1 MRLSTGEKVFNAANI
16 LIMLLVVLVCLYPIY
31 YVFVASISVPSRIA
45 AHSGVLYGPLG
56 FTLEA
61 YKRVLQNPS
70 VINSYKNTLIY
81 VGVGTSINLVM
92 SCIGAYVLTLDHLM
106 VNRALRKLVI
116 FTMFFSGGLIP
127 LFLQVQRLGI
137 TDSIWAIVLPSAIN
151 TYNMLIMQTS
161 FRAIPASLSES
172 AKLDGA
178 TDLNILTR
186 IILPLS
192 LPILSTMVLYYGVA
206 NWNSWFSAMVY
217 LRTRSKYP
225 VQLILRE
232 ILITNTTLSMT
243 TDLSTGDIMD
253 VSHTIQY
260 ATIIFVTLP
269 TLFIYPFLQKYF
281 ITGLTAG
288 AVKG

>member
-1 MRLSTGEKVFNAANI
+1 MRQSLGERAFNLINI
-16 LIMLLVVLVCLYPIY
+16 AVMCLVVVICVYPIY
-31 YVFVASISVPSRIA
+31 YVFVASISNPARIA
-45 AHSGVLYGPLG
+45 ANSGPLYAPLG

-70 VINSYKNTLIY
+70 ILNSYKNTLVY
-81 VGVGTSINLVM
+81 VAVGTSINLVM
-92 SCIGAYVLTLDHLM
+92 SCIGAYVLTLDHL
-106 VNRALRKLVI
+106 VINRTLRKLIV

-127 LFLQVQRLGI
+127 LFLQVQRLGM
-137 TDSIWAIVLPSAIN
+137 TDSMWAIVIPSAIN
-151 TYNMLIMQTS
+151 TYNMLIMHTS
-161 FRAIPASLSES
+161 FRSIPASLSES

-178 TDLNILTR
+178 TDLSILTR
-186 IILPLS
+186 IVLPLS

-206 NWNSWFSAMVY
+206 NWNAWFSAMVY
-217 LRTRSKYP
+217 LRSRTKYP

-243 TDLSTGDIMD
+243 TDVASGDIMD

-269 TLFIYPFLQKYF
+269 TLFIYPFLQRYF